1 MNEIRHQSIKTKLSL
16 AIVGTIL
23 IMIFMIIV
31 AILIW
36 YEGFYLSRQQDLLTS
51 GHSEINWNVSSEE
64 ELMQQIFLMENRD
77 SLNFLILD
85 KDENIRYSTSK
96 LFASGQSYY
105 AAYRMPQNFS
115 FQKSN
120 LKNNMGAYIIIETIN
135 EFSNTENI
143 HLVSSFKIGDN
154 FYYVIIEKVIAN
166 VRTDIVGIILFLVI
180 CILPMGLVS
189 SIVASKV
196 SGFLISPIL
205 ELTRISDEIAH
216 FNFDIPIDVM
226 TNDEIGVL
234 ASNVQILSNELK
246 SKFDEL
252 ERQNQMLEDSIKE
265 KDKHAKIQREFISNV
280 SHELKTP
287 ITLILGY
294 SEALKMD
301 IDEATKKEY
310 MEIIIAESHK
320 MNNLISDMLDI
331 SRLQSGD
338 KQLVKETF
346 DFSKLVNKMIKKH
359 QIIFEKN
366 NIDLST
372 NVAENC
378 IISGDVSKL
387 ELVLSNFFVN
397 ANRYVD
403 ENKKIKISLVDN
415 GDHYLFKIFNTSPK
429 LKPEDLKKIW
439 GSFYKV
445 DKAHSREKGGTGI
458 GLYLVKIILE
468 LHNFDYGVANTHNG
482 VEFHIKIQK

>member
-1 MNEIRHQSIKTKLSL
+1 
-16 AIVGTIL
+16 
-23 IMIFMIIV
+23 
-31 AILIW
+31 
-36 YEGFYLSRQQDLLTS
+36 
-51 GHSEINWNVSSEE
+51 
-64 ELMQQIFLMENRD
+64 
-77 SLNFLILD
+77 
-85 KDENIRYSTSK
+85 
-96 LFASGQSYY
+96 
-105 AAYRMPQNFS
+105 
-115 FQKSN
+115 
-120 LKNNMGAYIIIETIN
+120 
-135 EFSNTENI
+135 
-143 HLVSSFKIGDN
+143 
-154 FYYVIIEKVIAN
+154 
-166 VRTDIVGIILFLVI
+166 
-180 CILPMGLVS
+180 
-189 SIVASKV
+189 
-196 SGFLISPIL
+196 
-205 ELTRISDEIAH
+205 
-216 FNFDIPIDVM
+216 
-226 TNDEIGVL
+226 
-234 ASNVQILSNELK
+234 
-246 SKFDEL
+246 
-252 ERQNQMLEDSIKE
+252 MLEDSIKE